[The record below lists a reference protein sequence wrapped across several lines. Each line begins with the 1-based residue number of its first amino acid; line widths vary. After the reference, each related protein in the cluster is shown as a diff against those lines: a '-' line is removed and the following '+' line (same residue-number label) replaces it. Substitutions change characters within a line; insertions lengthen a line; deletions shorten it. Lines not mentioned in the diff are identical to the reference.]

1 MLSDVYHMLN
11 DLVSDAFRGIL
22 RQQAVVLPSFADNTG
37 VLELANGPAMGKQGT
52 TKGDRV

>member
-1 MLSDVYHMLN
+1 MLN